1 LVYNE
6 HTFVPLFLIP
16 YTMNRELL
24 LKCIELEENEQ
35 ISRYSFDQQQSLK
48 NLKSD
53 GLAIHPIRVTRK
65 SFGYADY
72 PEISFRIP
80 FPMESQ
86 NFRDGAAIE
95 CFCQGETPVKGIL
108 LHLDG
113 KQGEFRLF
121 APDFPDWIED
131 DQVGIKLAPDSRTT
145 EQMKKAVSAIEQ
157 DQRLLALFEQIHAST
172 SDKTNPV
179 NTTEELDFKNT
190 ALNPSQQIA
199 VRGMLAEAPLMII
212 HGPPGTGKTTT
223 LIEGIQQLVKQGK
236 RVLVSA
242 PGNAAVDHLALGLI
256 RTGLPILR
264 VGNTAK
270 VSDAILAFTPEG
282 KLKGSNEEKTIK
294 KLRIRAEELRKM
306 ALQYKRRF
314 GKDEREQRNLLMKEV
329 KLIRQEIREFQ
340 QFHEEQL
347 YEKAAVILGT
357 PIALTDSRIKSDTFD
372 TVIIDEAGQCLE
384 PLAWCIFPYAEHVIL
399 AGDHLQLPPTVLSE
413 EAIRLGFN
421 RSILEVCY
429 GKFPDVHLLDTQYR
443 MRRSIAEFS
452 NSYFYEGKIKTI
464 QELED
469 KGTHLYFYDTAG
481 TGFEESSGSDGH
493 SLANQGEADLV
504 LKLIEQETLKPEETA
519 VISPYSGQIA
529 LLRETLPATIRV
541 STIDSFQG
549 QEMRNIIISLVRSN
563 ADGTIGFL
571 KDHRRMNVAMTRAK
585 ENLFI
590 IGDSS
595 TISSDP
601 YFSKFL
607 DHAEQTRAY
616 RSAWELMY

>member
-1 LVYNE
+1 MEKQLE
-6 HTFVPLFLIP
+6 KLHH
-16 YTMNRELL
+16 
-24 LKCIELEENEQ
+24 CIELEEKEQ

-80 FPMESQ
+80 FPMESR

-190 ALNPSQQIA
+190 ALNPSQQMA
-199 VRGMLAEAPLMII
+199 VKGMLAEAPLMII

-264 VGNTAK
+264 VGNSAK
-270 VSDAILAFTPEG
+270 VSEAILALTPEG

-384 PLAWCIFPYAEHVIL
+384 PLAWCIFPYAEHIIL

-413 EAIRLGFN
+413 EAIRIGFN

-452 NSYFYEGKIKTI
+452 NNYFYEGKIKTI

-504 LKLIEQETLKPEETA
+504 LKLIEQETLKAEETA

-529 LLRETLPATIRV
+529 LLRETLPTAIRV

>member
-1 LVYNE
+1 MRN
-6 HTFVPLFLIP
+6 LIDQ
-16 YTMNRELL
+16 L
-24 LKCIELEENEQ
+24 LKCIELEEKEQ
-35 ISRYSFDQQQSLK
+35 INRYSLEQQHSLK
-48 NLKSD
+48 ILKSE

-80 FPMESQ
+80 FPIDHK

-95 CFCQGETPVKGIL
+95 CFCQGETPIKGIL
-108 LHLDG
+108 LQLDG

-121 APDFPDWIED
+121 TPDFPDWIED

-145 EQMKKAVSAIEQ
+145 EQMKKAISSIER
-157 DQRLLALFEQIHAST
+157 DKRLADLFEQIHSKENK
-172 SDKTNPV
+172 SV
-179 NTTEELDFKNT
+179 EISSSSQSIEFLNTTLNT
-190 ALNPSQQIA
+190 SQQQA
-199 VRGMLAEAPLMII
+199 VNGMLSDAPLMII

-223 LIEGIQQLVKQGK
+223 LIEGIQQLVRQGK

-242 PGNAAVDHLALGLI
+242 PGNAAVDHLALELI
-256 RTGLPILR
+256 RRGASILR

-270 VSDAILAFTPEG
+270 VRDEILPHTPEG

-306 ALQYKRRF
+306 AMQYKRNF

-329 KLIRQEIREFQ
+329 KQIRQEIREYQ

-347 YEKAAVILGT
+347 YEKAAVVLGT
-357 PIALTDSRIKSDTFD
+357 PIALTDSRIKSDGFH

-384 PLAWCIFPYAEHVIL
+384 PLAWCIFPFAEHIIL

-413 EAIRLGFN
+413 EATRLGFN
-421 RSILEVCY
+421 LSILEVCY
-429 GKFPDVHLLDTQYR
+429 GKFPNVHLLDTQYR

-452 NSYFYEGKIKTI
+452 NKYFYEGKIKTM
-464 QELED
+464 EGLED
-469 KGTHLYFYDTAG
+469 RGKHMYFYDTAG
-481 TGFEESSGSDGH
+481 TGFEESTGNDGH
-493 SLANQGEADLV
+493 SLINQGEADLV
-504 LKLIEQETLKPEETA
+504 LKLIEQEQLKPEETA
-519 VISPYSGQIA
+519 VISPYSGQIG
-529 LLRETLPATIRV
+529 LLREMLPETFRI

-549 QEMRNIIISLVRSN
+549 QEMRNIIICLVRSN
-563 ADGTIGFL
+563 SDGTIGFL

-585 ENLFI
+585 ENLSI

-595 TISSDP
+595 TISSDE

-607 DHAEQTRAY
+607 DHIEETDSY
-616 RSAWELMY
+616 RSAWELMQ

>member
-1 LVYNE
+1 MRNS
-6 HTFVPLFLIP
+6 IDQ
-16 YTMNRELL
+16 L
-24 LKCIELEENEQ
+24 LKCIELEEKEQ
-35 ISRYSFDQQQSLK
+35 ISLYALDQQHSLK
-48 NLKSD
+48 ILKSE

-65 SFGYADY
+65 TFGYADY

-80 FPMESQ
+80 FPVENR

-95 CFCQGETPVKGIL
+95 CFCQGETPIKGVL
-108 LHLDG
+108 LQLDA

-145 EQMKKAVSAIEQ
+145 EQMKKAIISIEH
-157 DQRLLALFEQIHAST
+157 DERLTKLFDQIHSDEESPVDISSSIQTLEFQNT
-172 SDKTNPV
+172 S
-179 NTTEELDFKNT
+179 
-190 ALNPSQQIA
+190 LNPSQQEA
-199 VRGMLAEAPLMII
+199 VNGMLSDAPLIII

-223 LIEGIQQLVKQGK
+223 LIEGIQHLVKQGK

-256 RTGLPILR
+256 RRGVSILR

-270 VSDAILAFTPEG
+270 VRDEILAHTPEG

-306 ALQYKRRF
+306 AMQYKRNF

-329 KLIRQEIREFQ
+329 KQIRNEIREYQ

-347 YEKAAVILGT
+347 YEKAAVVLGT
-357 PIALTDSRIKSDTFD
+357 PIALTDSRIKSDAFH

-384 PLAWCIFPYAEHVIL
+384 PLAWCIFPFAEHIIL

-413 EAIRLGFN
+413 EATRLGFN

-429 GKFPDVHLLDTQYR
+429 GKFPHVHLLDTQYR

-452 NSYFYEGKIKTI
+452 NNYFYKGKIKTI
-464 QELED
+464 AELED
-469 KGTHLYFYDTAG
+469 RGTHLYFYDTAG
-481 TGFEESSGSDGH
+481 TGFEESTGNDGH
-493 SLANQGEADLV
+493 SLINQGEADLV
-504 LKLIEQETLKPEETA
+504 LKLIEQEQLNPEETA
-519 VISPYSGQIA
+519 IISPYSGQIA
-529 LLRETLPATIRV
+529 VLRETLPETFRI

-549 QEMRNIIISLVRSN
+549 QEMQNVIISLVRSN
-563 ADGTIGFL
+563 EDGSIGFL

-607 DHAEQTRAY
+607 DHSEETGAY
-616 RSAWELMY
+616 RSAWELM

>member
-1 LVYNE
+1 MDSLEKGVKK
-6 HTFVPLFLIP
+6 
-16 YTMNRELL
+16 L
-24 LKCIELEENEQ
+24 LKCIELEETEQ
-35 ISRYSFDQQQSLK
+35 INRYSLDQQHSLK
-48 NLKSD
+48 ILKSE

-80 FPMESQ
+80 FPIENR

-95 CFCQGETPVKGIL
+95 CFCQGETPIKGVL
-108 LHLDG
+108 LQLDA
-113 KQGEFRLF
+113 KQGEFRLY

-145 EQMKKAVSAIEQ
+145 EQMKKAISSIEQ
-157 DQRLLALFEQIHAST
+157 DKRLANLFEQIQSKEKESAEILPATDSLEFQNL
-172 SDKTNPV
+172 S
-179 NTTEELDFKNT
+179 
-190 ALNPSQQIA
+190 LNPSQQQA
-199 VRGMLAEAPLMII
+199 VNGMLSDAPLMII
-212 HGPPGTGKTTT
+212 HGPPGTGKTAT
-223 LIEGIQQLVKQGK
+223 LIEGIQQLVKLGK
-236 RVLVSA
+236 RVMVSA

-256 RTGLPILR
+256 RRGVSILR

-270 VSDAILAFTPEG
+270 VRDEILPHTSEG

-294 KLRIRAEELRKM
+294 KLRIRGEELRRM
-306 ALQYKRRF
+306 AMQYKRNF
-314 GKDEREQRNLLMKEV
+314 GRDEREQRNLLMKEV
-329 KLIRQEIREFQ
+329 KQIRQEIREFQ

-347 YEKAAVILGT
+347 YEKAAVVLGT
-357 PIALTDSRIKSDTFD
+357 PIALTDSRIKSDGFH

-384 PLAWCIFPYAEHVIL
+384 PLAWCIFPFAEHIIL

-413 EAIRLGFN
+413 EATRLGFN

-429 GKFPDVHLLDTQYR
+429 GKFPNVHLLDTQYR

-452 NSYFYEGKIKTI
+452 NNYFYQGKIKTI
-464 QELED
+464 EELED
-469 KGTHLYFYDTAG
+469 RGKHLYFYDTAG
-481 TGFEESSGSDGH
+481 TGFEESTGNDGH
-493 SLANQGEADLV
+493 SLINQGEADLV
-504 LKLIEQETLKPEETA
+504 IKLIEKEQLNPEETA
-519 VISPYSGQIA
+519 VISPYSGQIG
-529 LLRETLPATIRV
+529 LLRDIMPETFRV

-549 QEMRNIIISLVRSN
+549 QEMRNVIISLVRSN
-563 ADGTIGFL
+563 SDGTIGFL

-595 TISSDP
+595 TISSDE

-607 DHAEQTRAY
+607 DHIEETDAY
-616 RSAWELMY
+616 RSAWELM

>member
-1 LVYNE
+1 VEYSEKERKRILQ
-6 HTFVPLFLIP
+6 
-16 YTMNRELL
+16 
-24 LKCIELEENEQ
+24 CIELEEKEQ
-35 ISRYSFDQQQSLK
+35 ISRYALDQQQSLK
-48 NLKSD
+48 NLKTD

-65 SFGYADY
+65 AFGYADY

-80 FPMESQ
+80 FPIESR
-86 NFRDGAAIE
+86 NFRDGSAIE
-95 CFCQGETPVKGIL
+95 CFCQGEAPIKGIL
-108 LHLDG
+108 LHMDG

-145 EQMKKAVSAIEQ
+145 EQMKKAISAIEN
-157 DQRLLALFEQIHAST
+157 DKRLFDLFERIHSENLT
-172 SDKTNPV
+172 SAQPIPAINS
-179 NTTEELDFKNT
+179 
-190 ALNPSQQIA
+190 LNFINESLNQSQQVA
-199 VRGMLAEAPLMII
+199 VRGMLSDVPLMII

-256 RTGLPILR
+256 QKGVSILR
-264 VGNTAK
+264 IGNTAK
-270 VSDAILAFTPEG
+270 VKDEILSYTPEG

-306 ALQYKRRF
+306 ALQYKRNF
-314 GKDEREQRNLLMKEV
+314 GRDEREQRNLLMKEV
-329 KLIRQEIREFQ
+329 KQIRHEIREFQ

-347 YEKAAVILGT
+347 YDKAAVILGT
-357 PIALTDSRIKSDTFD
+357 PIALTDSRIKTETFH

-384 PLAWCIFPYAEHVIL
+384 PLAWCIFPFAEQIIL

-421 RSILEVCY
+421 KSILEVCY
-429 GKFPDVHLLDTQYR
+429 GKFPNAHLLDTQYR

-452 NSYFYEGKIKTI
+452 NNYFYEGKIKTI
-464 QELED
+464 EELED

-481 TGFEESSGSDGH
+481 TGFEESTGNDGH
-493 SLANQGEADLV
+493 SLINQGEADLV
-504 LKLIEQETLKPEETA
+504 AKLIDQEQLNPEETA
-519 VISPYSGQIA
+519 VISPYSGQIS
-529 LLRETLPATIRV
+529 LLREMLPDTIRV

-590 IGDSS
+590 IADSS
-595 TISSDP
+595 TISSDL

-607 DHAEQTRAY
+607 DHTEQTGAY
-616 RSAWELMY
+616 RSAWGVM